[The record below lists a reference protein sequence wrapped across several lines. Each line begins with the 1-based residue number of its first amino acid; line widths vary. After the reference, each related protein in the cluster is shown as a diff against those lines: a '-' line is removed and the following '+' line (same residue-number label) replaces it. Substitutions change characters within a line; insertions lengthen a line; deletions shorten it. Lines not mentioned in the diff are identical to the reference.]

1 MSRRS
6 HRLRLLAGLLTW
18 SAVLFAS
25 PVAGTNEEPAGV
37 RVLRTGGLDLE
48 QAALLLSG
56 QEGGPLPL
64 AVFAAPIA
72 AAAGGADTLVVVE
85 VDGAALLAPPAAP
98 PVAPPAAQPVA
109 PPAERLYLDLCI
121 YVLSGSGP
129 AVAASVLE
137 TVEVDLA
144 AHRERIASAGIRLV
158 RHVVLPAGDH
168 SLRVLVRNRT
178 TRDLGLRVRPLA
190 VPSFAAGT
198 PLLAGP
204 FFAGHS
210 AAWLDVGNDGAAA
223 PSWLPAP
230 PAALPVMSV
239 TAPTHFDVVGSA
251 GAAGPFEVQLEH
263 GGKPVA
269 TVAAVVHARRPL
281 ADGLEVVTLSVELP
295 PLPAAVAEL
304 RVRSGGATLAP
315 LRVVHVEA
323 GAAPA
328 VWTAVLAGARAAQSG
343 VRAPAGSPPPPPPP
357 QRHGRRQWST
367 TYRRALQQLTGE
379 PPEAGTAAVVAFE
392 QGVLAAE
399 GGNAQP
405 LAELELEVLGELA
418 AKDAEALWPV
428 MALYLQTHRE
438 HLAARATLT
447 ATHAQRMILAL
458 ADLYA
463 KSAAAPSRRMAT
475 VPLLALVADLP
486 LGRERFLRTRA
497 LEAARGYDAQNAG
510 VLLCA
515 AVGAEAYGDH
525 EQAVQALAQ
534 LRRVDAGNV
543 EAQLRLGVIHARTGA
558 ERAARAALRAA
569 IAGAPRSGESTNG
582 APRSGESTNG
592 ADPAAATPWWLPL
605 AYQELGRL
613 QLEAG
618 DLADA
623 ERLLRQGL
631 ARLPREEKLSLL
643 LASVLGKRGD
653 REGAQAVLDEM
664 APSPVDRGFDSAR
677 VRYMQLPTEPLLR
690 AREELLRLAAAA
702 RPRLAAALVGTGGE
716 VSR

>member
-1 MSRRS
+1 MTWTRAGAAWA
-6 HRLRLLAGLLTW
+6 LAGLLTG
-18 SAVLFAS
+18 SAVLSGS
-25 PVAGTNEEPAGV
+25 PAAGTDEEPAGV

-85 VDGAALLAPPAAP
+85 VDGAALLAQ

-109 PPAERLYLDLCI
+109 QPAERLYLDLCI

-137 TVEVDLA
+137 TVEIDLA

-158 RHVVLPAGDH
+158 RRVVLPAGDH
-168 SLRVLVRNRT
+168 SLRVLVRNRS

-198 PLLAGP
+198 PVLVGP
-204 FFAGHS
+204 FFAADS
-210 AAWLDVGNDGAAA
+210 VAWLDVGDDGAAA
-223 PSWLPAP
+223 PSWLLAP
-230 PAALPVMSV
+230 PAALPVMAV
-239 TAPTHFDVVGSA
+239 AAPARFDVVASTA
-251 GAAGPFEVQLEH
+251 AAGPFEVQLEH

-269 TVAAVVHARRPL
+269 TVPATVHARRPV
-281 ADGLEVVTLSVELP
+281 AAELELVTLSVELP

-304 RVRSGGATLAP
+304 RVRGGGATLGP

-343 VRAPAGSPPPPPPP
+343 AAARGPAGSPPQPPPH

-367 TYRRALQQLTGE
+367 AYRRALQQLTGE
-379 PPEAGTAAVVAFE
+379 QPEAGTAAVVAFE
-392 QGVLAAE
+392 QGVFAAE
-399 GGNAQP
+399 GGNAQQ

-428 MALYLQTHRE
+428 MALYLETHRE
-438 HLAARATLT
+438 RLAARATLT

-463 KSAAAPSRRMAT
+463 KSALRPSQRMAS

-497 LEAARGYDAQNAG
+497 LEAARGHDAQNAG
-510 VLLCA
+510 LLLCA
-515 AVGAEAYGDH
+515 AVAAEAYGDH
-525 EQAVQALAQ
+525 EQAVQALTQ
-534 LRRVDAGNV
+534 LRRVDASNV
-543 EAQLRLGVIHARTGA
+543 EAQLRLGVVYARTGS

-569 IAGAPRSGESTNG
+569 IDGAAA
-582 APRSGESTNG
+582 AP
-592 ADPAAATPWWLPL
+592 ATPWWLPL

-623 ERLLRQGL
+623 ERVLRQGL
-631 ARLPREEKLSLL
+631 VRLPREEKLSLL

-653 REGAQAVLDEM
+653 REGARAVLDEM

-677 VRYMQLPTEPLLR
+677 VRYMQLPAEPLLR